1 MLSACCAVSLLRRQ
15 LDVLSASC
23 TVSFPCYQQLRCQ
36 QRYNSKTSKSPQPSR
51 CRYEVATNTSCRNL
65 MLIQDDDDDD
75 HSGEDEDGIDSANSN
90 VQYPSP
96 RKSSSPAHHNGAS
109 QHEFRASPDGPRAV
123 SDSDESGSLDSGPPK
138 QLVIPATKTGAA
150 KPNVPSPGA
159 LSSPLLCYFWPLL
172 VLVLSTS
179 SWWLI
184 KARPVTVVQ
193 QKASGFK
200 DQFAEVRVCVLSQ
213 LTAAQSEKKASNHLN
228 TKVVADEVQLVSHTR
243 KTRSLLLFCAF
254 CQYGKAACIF

>member
-1 MLSACCAVSLLRRQ
+1 MCYQ
-15 LDVLSASC
+15 LPVLSASC
-23 TVSFPCYQQLRCQ
+23 AISFLCYQLLCCQ
-36 QRYNSKTSKSPQPSR
+36 QYYNSKTSKSPQHSR

-65 MLIQDDDDDD
+65 MLIQDDDGDDPQADEDD

-109 QHEFRASPDGPRAV
+109 PHGLGASPDGPRAA

-138 QLVIPATKTGAA
+138 QLVTPATKTGAA
-150 KPNVPSPGA
+150 KPTAPSPGA
-159 LSSPLLCYFWPLL
+159 LSSPLLCYFG
-172 VLVLSTS
+172 LSWCFSSPS

-184 KARPVTVVQ
+184 ARAVTVVQ

-213 LTAAQSEKKASNHLN
+213 LTAAQSEETASNHLN
-228 TKVVADEVQLVSHTR
+228 TKIVAYEVQLVSHTR
-243 KTRSLLLFCAF
+243 GTLSPLLFCAF
-254 CQYGKAACIF
+254 CQYGKAACTV